1 MDEYKKIIAA
11 IQKEDLL
18 TFSRFT
24 QSFLSDVLA
33 KKLGR
38 RNKPFDYK
46 TDMKKLMMARQ
57 TKEYIYT
64 KNMWDEYLKYL
75 EEKIKDLYKEKEK

>member
-1 MDEYKKIIAA
+1 
-11 IQKEDLL
+11 
-18 TFSRFT
+18 
-24 QSFLSDVLA
+24 
-33 KKLGR
+33 
-38 RNKPFDYK
+38 
-46 TDMKKLMMARQ
+46 MARQ